1 MSVLANILSARDI
14 GIKICTISVK
24 IRKSISNMFD
34 NKFANFSK
42 KFNRNKI
49 RNRYDTRSDRSE
61 LAYAEVQYRSG

>member
-34 NKFANFSK
+34 DKFVNFSK
-42 KFNRNKI
+42 NFNKNKI
-49 RNRYDTRSDRSE
+49 
-61 LAYAEVQYRSG
+61 